1 MVQYSVI
8 KEKKYFALTALL
20 FYTVSIYF
28 LFLSYKYKKLG
39 IINSLVG
46 GLGIIFVILIGR
58 LFFNEKITHNEY
70 IGIFFI
76 LIGILIIQTKHI
88 INIKWIEDNVKLIE
102 NNVSKYNFFR
112 NKAT

>member
-1 MVQYSVI
+1 LNCERS
-8 KEKKYFALTALL
+8 ELCEARRE
-20 FYTVSIYF
+20 
-28 LFLSYKYKKLG
+28 YKKLG

-70 IGIFFI
+70 IGIFLII
-76 LIGILIIQTKHI
+76 LGILIIQTKHI
-88 INIKWIEDNVKLIE
+88 INVKWIEDNVKIIE

-112 NKAT
+112 NKTT